1 MKTKIAAFLACVGI
15 SALVVGCVNTV
26 DGNKRAAF
34 PFLKDRVE
42 ARYERP
48 VDQVV
53 TAAKE
58 VLAYNGTID
67 STGQLFNQTNEV
79 RVLEGKVKQRTV
91 WIRVEAVDPRVTGL
105 TVQVRTSGG
114 TSDLDLAHELDKEI
128 ALKLVR

>member
-1 MKTKIAAFLACVGI
+1 MKTKIAAFLACLGV
-15 SALVVGCVNTV
+15 SALIVGCVNTV

-34 PFLKDRVE
+34 PFMKDRVE

-67 STGQLFNQTNEV
+67 STGQLYNQTNEV

-114 TSDLDLAHELDKEI
+114 TTDLDLAHELDKEI

>member
-1 MKTKIAAFLACVGI
+1 MACVGI